1 MIVLADTD
9 ALVADAII
17 PQAAQAEIELRSRKL
32 MVAMAIN
39 AILCFGILSATGGF
53 IFWLASA
60 LSVAIVGLLFLG
72 TGVLILRA
80 DHSDFTFFGNASAL
94 IGAGMLIGGAGI
106 ELIDKYSDIA
116 GWAMAPAGALVAT
129 LCVFALNKQKK
140 TGRFV
145 AGSILLMGLA
155 LHLIGLGFLLNQAA
169 IDGALISFFYLYATL
184 AIAGAGWFID
194 VRLVTALAIVPFA
207 QALDTSTFYF
217 HAAYVFYSPEST
229 LSILQMLLLVFVLL
243 FVVRTQS
250 NQLSRHA
257 MTLAVMAFIVANL
270 CALVGSLWGDYLG
283 ETLWGTS
290 RYEDWDSNTYSSWY
304 DARDAFRETAM
315 FISANMYSVLWAI
328 GLAGAISWFAHSNQ
342 RGLFNT
348 AVTFACIHAYTQAL
362 ESFHD
367 EPLAYV
373 IGGLA
378 AIPLAW
384 GLWRLD
390 GWLTARQLTQADHP

>member
-72 TGVLILRA
+72 IGVLILRA
-80 DHSDFTFFGNASAL
+80 DRSDFTFFGNASAL

-116 GWAMAPAGALVAT
+116 GWVLAPAGALVAA

-145 AGSILLMGLA
+145 SGSILLMGLA

-169 IDGALISFFYLYATL
+169 IDGALISIFYLYATL
-184 AIAGAGWFID
+184 AIARAGWFID
-194 VRLVTALAIVPFA
+194 VRLITALAIVPFA

-229 LSILQMLLLVFVLL
+229 LSILQMLLLVLVLL

-257 MTLAVMAFIVANL
+257 MTLAAMAFIVANL

-283 ETLWGTS
+283 ETLWGNS
-290 RYEDWDSNTYSSWY
+290 RYEDWDSSTYSSWY